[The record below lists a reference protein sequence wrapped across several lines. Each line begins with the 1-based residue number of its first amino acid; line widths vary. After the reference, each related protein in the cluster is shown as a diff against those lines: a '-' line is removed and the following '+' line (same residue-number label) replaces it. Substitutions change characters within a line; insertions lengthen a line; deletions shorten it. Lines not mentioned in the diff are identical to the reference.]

1 MENFTVR
8 VELHDAESSDY
19 DALHK
24 AMQAQGFSKT
34 ITDSES
40 GKVFELPTAEYN
52 YSSNE
57 TRADVAKKAKAI
69 ADKIKAESSVLVT
82 QSNGRYWLSLKKV

>member
-34 ITDSES
+34 ITILKA
-40 GKVFELPTAEYN
+40 GKSLSYN
-52 YSSNE
+52 
-57 TRADVAKKAKAI
+57 
-69 ADKIKAESSVLVT
+69 
-82 QSNGRYWLSLKKV
+82 G